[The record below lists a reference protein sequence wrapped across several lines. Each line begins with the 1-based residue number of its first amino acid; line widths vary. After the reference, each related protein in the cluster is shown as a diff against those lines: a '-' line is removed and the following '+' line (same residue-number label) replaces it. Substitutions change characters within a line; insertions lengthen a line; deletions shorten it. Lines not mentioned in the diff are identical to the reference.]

1 MAGAMLPRFDASL
14 ALDDARQTVTAS
26 GPFALAG
33 NEDDAYLWM
42 RISQKRGRSEVDAVG
57 TLEIDKRA
65 LRKEFRDAN
74 RRLSAA
80 VKAAVDGA
88 AGLPPAQR
96 ARRVRDETE
105 AAVATQGPKWSAP
118 VTIEG
123 TKQFRTGTA
132 MAEAWLLVRTDE
144 DPPGEFH
151 TYWKTAVTLVSQD
164 AL

>member
-33 NEDDAYLWM
+33 NEDDAYLWI
-42 RISQKRGRSEVDAVG
+42 RIAQRGVDAVG
-57 TLEIDKRA
+57 TLEMGGRA
-65 LRKEFRDAN
+65 LRKEFREAN
-74 RRLSAA
+74 RRLSGAI
-80 VKAAVDGA
+80 KEAVDGS
-88 AGLPPAQR
+88 AGLPTAAQR
-96 ARRVRDETE
+96 ARKVREDTE
-105 AAVATQGPKWSAP
+105 AAVATLGPKWAGP

-123 TKQFRTGTA
+123 TKRFHTGKA
-132 MAEAWLLVRTDE
+132 MAEAWLLVRTNE
-144 DPPGEFH
+144 KPPGEYH